1 MANANTEKSSSYGAM
16 ERFLIWFLI
25 PFVFTAVLLGV
36 LMSILGY
43 DVMNNALRVAN
54 KIPIVNS
61 IVPDMKT
68 SAEDGSQNQQ
78 QMQEQGGAAVPA
90 EGEIA
95 ANQAAQLE
103 QREQELQRAEAALQE
118 RDQTIKDLQLK
129 NSSLEEQIKSKTV
142 SEEEY
147 SGQIQQLAGMYA
159 KMSPTKAAPIMENLT
174 KNELVL
180 VLGMMKTDERVK
192 ILERMDPVKAAE
204 ASIMIKDQTSVRDTQ
219 IAALQE
225 RLNQSTASQT
235 EVNDNLSRDDLGST
249 FANMTPKSAATVL
262 LEMQKSDPDKVLSIL
277 KSMDSVGRSRV
288 LSALSEQSKETAA
301 LLSAR
306 LVQ

>member
-1 MANANTEKSSSYGAM
+1 MANANTEQTSSYGAM

-36 LMSILGY
+36 LMTIFGY
-43 DVMNNALRVAN
+43 DVMNNALRAAN
-54 KIPIVNS
+54 QIPIVNS
-61 IVPDMKT
+61 ILPDTKP
-68 SAEDGSQNQQ
+68 SAEDGTQKPQQ
-78 QMQEQGGAAVPA
+78 EDAAVPD
-90 EGEIA
+90 EGETA
-95 ANQAAQLE
+95 VDQAEQLE
-103 QREQELQRAEAALQE
+103 QKEQELQRAEAALQE

-129 NSSLEEQIKSKTV
+129 NSSLEEQLKSQTL

-147 SGQIQQLAGMYA
+147 AGQIQQLAGMYA

-180 VLGMMKTDERVK
+180 VLGMMKTDDRVK

-204 ASIMIKDQTSVRDTQ
+204 ASIMIKDQTTVRDTQ

-225 RLNQSTASQT
+225 RLNQSAATQT
-235 EVNDNLSRDDLGST
+235 EANDNLSKDDLGAT

-262 LEMQKSDPDKVLSIL
+262 LEMQKSNPDKVLSIL
-277 KSMDSVGRSRV
+277 KSMDSIGRSKV

>member
-1 MANANTEKSSSYGAM
+1 MANANTEQSSSYGAM

-36 LMSILGY
+36 LMTIFGY
-43 DVMNNALRVAN
+43 DVMSNALRAAN

-61 IVPDMKT
+61 ILPKT
-68 SAEDGSQNQQ
+68 NVEDGKQGPQQ
-78 QMQEQGGAAVPA
+78 IQGGAAPA
-90 EGEIA
+90 QEQTA
-95 ANQAAQLE
+95 ANYAAQLE
-103 QREQELQRAEAALQE
+103 QKEQELQQAQAALLQ

-129 NSSLEEQIKSKTV
+129 NSSLEEQIKTKTI
-142 SEEEY
+142 SEDEY
-147 SGQIQQLAGMYA
+147 TAQIQQLAGMYA

-192 ILERMDPVKAAE
+192 ILERMDPAKAAE
-204 ASIMIKDQTSVRDTQ
+204 ASILLKDQTSVKDTQ

-225 RLNQSTASQT
+225 RLNQSVSAQSQSNT
-235 EVNDNLSRDDLGST
+235 NLSKDDLGAT

-262 LEMQKSDPDKVLSIL
+262 IEMQKSNPDKVLSIL
-277 KSMDSVGRSRV
+277 KSMDSMGRSRV
-288 LSALSEQSKETAA
+288 LSSVSEQSKETAA